1 MWHSKKKK
9 KNLTYRACW
18 CNSFLIFPP
27 AHWSFHSNIFL
38 EVYFLSPSKCWH
50 FVEIETWIYPV
61 LIFFFLWKFFFLFLW
76 KMAWMIVTSKTSS
89 LASFVNCGY
98 LFPISWVF
106 CTWLFFQ
113 HLTFSVFEKVPLLL
127 RAGKEIISHYWEKL
141 KPEAIL
147 EFRLSNGAW
156 GFCGMPVSSITTL
169 WNKNMYMDG

>member
-9 KNLTYRACW
+9 ISPTLPAGAIHLFSHQLTDHSILTFFW
-18 CNSFLIFPP
+18 KSTFSHPP
-27 AHWSFHSNIFL
+27 NVDILLRLKLGSIRFWF
-38 EVYFLSPSKCWH
+38 
-50 FVEIETWIYPV
+50 
-61 LIFFFLWKFFFLFLW
+61 FFFLWNFFFLFLW

-147 EFRLSNGAW
+147 ELRLSNGAW
-156 GFCGMPVSSITTL
+156 GFRGMPVSSITTL